1 MAYEIITPNMG
12 LTVPSAGLTSGP
24 QFALDINNSL
34 TILDQHNHTPGSG
47 VAITPLAIDINSD
60 LTFAGNNATFLRTT
74 RFSPQATSPAG
85 VNDKGCLYVLG
96 VDLYYNDES
105 GNVIRLTQSGS
116 IVGTSGSI
124 TGLTSPASAS
134 YSSVGSTFIW
144 QSGTNIAA
152 NMDMGSITLRN
163 LTAGSDGVT
172 ISPPS
177 SLSTN
182 YTLTL
187 PVIPPAIDM
196 MVMDTAGNMSNALV
210 GPALSLSYTGTA
222 GEPYTIDV
230 KQLGITQEYIAP
242 KPGAGLGSTAPVGGI
257 ASSSLLNG
265 TQTGVGATLLGQ
277 AALTCSGIRPVNLQL
292 IGNIFNTAGAYLQI
306 QGIGGGGGTANA
318 FIEFHRNGITI
329 TSYQFSSGVNSL
341 AQFTNIPGLSFID
354 YGAPAGVNTYQINL
368 VSVNGSL
375 QVQCINM
382 TLVAYEI
389 N

>member
-74 RFSPQATSPAG
+74 RFSPQSTSPAG

-134 YSSVGSTFIW
+134 YSSVGSSFIW
-144 QSGTNIAA
+144 QSGTNTAA
-152 NMDMGSITLRN
+152 NMDMGSIILRN
-163 LTAGSDGVT
+163 LTAGSNGVT
-172 ISPPS
+172 ISPPAT
-177 SLSTN
+177 LSTN

-187 PVIPPAIDM
+187 PVIPPAVDM
-196 MVMDTAGNMSNALV
+196 MVMDTAGNMSNAFV
-210 GPALSLSYTGTA
+210 GPALFLDPTGAA

-230 KQLGITQEYIAP
+230 ALSGVTQAYLAP
-242 KPGAGLGSTAPVGGI
+242 RAVTSPGVTVPAGGI
-257 ASSSLLNG
+257 GQSVNLNG
-265 TQTGVGATLLGQ
+265 TINNGTLQLGTVV
-277 AALTCSGIRPVNLQL
+277 LTCTGRPVQ
-292 IGNIFNTAGAYLQI
+292 IIISSNTVS
-306 QGIGGGGGTANA
+306 GGGIIFSSAAQNCFLEITKNGGIIYSSGSAV
-318 FIEFHRNGITI
+318 ISWQTI
-329 TSYQFSSGVNSL
+329 TSIN
-341 AQFTNIPGLSFID
+341 FID
-354 YGAPAGVNTYQINL
+354 YNLSSGAHTYGVQIHSTSAGTTIT
-368 VSVNGSL
+368 SV
-375 QVQCINM
+375 QMIM
-382 TLVAYEI
+382 TAFEI